1 MSSSATDL
9 KVNEIKFEK
18 ARKLCCC
25 KIYDLLKSKTTY
37 IKNSKFYT
45 GKTRRFTKKIL
56 TEYSN
61 QIEDGVYKYAI
72 GKCGGEF
79 YQLKQFKRLYMNKLM
94 SIYLN
99 LNPDSIGMLNRNLI
113 IRLFNGEFIGND
125 IAFMS
130 PDELFPEHWKEIKEK
145 HDNNEK
151 YIYSKKFGAISST
164 ELCYKCKV
172 PNTVTYYSL
181 QTRSIDEPDTIFY
194 ICTNKKCGN
203 RWKN

>member
-1 MSSSATDL
+1 MSMSATES
-9 KVNEIKFEK
+9 KVTEIKFEK
-18 ARKLCCC
+18 ARELCCN
-25 KIYDLLKSKTTY
+25 KIYDLLKSKSTY
-37 IKNSKFYT
+37 IKNSKYYT
-45 GKTRRFTKKIL
+45 GKKRRFTKKIL
-56 TEYSN
+56 TDYSN
-61 QIEDGVYKYAI
+61 KIEDGVYKYAI
-72 GKCGGEF
+72 DKCGGEF
-79 YQLKQFKRLYMNKLM
+79 HQLKQFKRLYMNKLM

-113 IRLFNGEFIGND
+113 IRLFNGDVIGDN

-181 QTRSIDEPDTIFY
+181 QTRSIDEPDTTFY